1 MLESP
6 IERSSLGPNKK
17 TGETHVR
24 EVQEILAI
32 AVAALALT
40 TASMAAS
47 GDALAKGSGGGG
59 GGGGGGKGNGHGWS
73 HFGGG
78 VVVIDSGCWRWLPG
92 YGRVYVC
99 N

>member
-1 MLESP
+1 MSAK
-6 IERSSLGPNKK
+6 SKK
-17 TGETHVR
+17 
-24 EVQEILAI
+24 ILNI

-40 TASMAAS
+40 TASLAAT

-59 GGGGGGKGNGHGWS
+59 GGGGGKGNGHGWS
-73 HFGGG
+73 RFGGG

>member
-1 MLESP
+1 MFESP

-17 TGETHVR
+17 TGELMSAKSKK
-24 EVQEILAI
+24 ILTI

-40 TASMAAS
+40 TASIAAT

-59 GGGGGGKGNGHGWS
+59 SGGGGGKGNGHGWGR
-73 HFGGG
+73 FGGG